1 MYHRPRTVLEL
12 VCSLATLCE
21 FLYKHCFINYIK
33 YKNRKTKNKT
43 KEEPVVCQTV
53 VIFSIFWPVDSSF
66 TFLTYTLVEDL
77 VAVRRG
83 IKENQSVKEMWT
95 GVFSV
100 VE

>member
-1 MYHRPRTVLEL
+1 
-12 VCSLATLCE
+12 
-21 FLYKHCFINYIK
+21 
-33 YKNRKTKNKT
+33 
-43 KEEPVVCQTV
+43 